1 VIRAPDGTWHRPMTT
16 RELACLQ
23 SFPDDFMF
31 EGSDSSSKMQP
42 GIREHIGNAVPPDA
56 AEAVAVEC
64 MTALMSSADGGYH
77 LSNGN
82 IWVRP
87 EMEWAA

>member
-1 VIRAPDGTWHRPMTT
+1 MA
-16 RELACLQ
+16 
-23 SFPDDFMF
+23 
-31 EGSDSSSKMQP
+31 
-42 GIREHIGNAVPPDA
+42 
-56 AEAVAVEC
+56 
-64 MTALMSSADGGYH
+64 ALMSSADGGYR